1 MKNLSGFL
9 AGLLFGMG
17 LVVAGMTDPEKVLAF
32 LTVGAHWNP
41 SLIYVLGSA
50 VVTAS
55 IGFAWVNRRM
65 APLFDES
72 FHSPSSFV
80 VDKRLLAGSVLF
92 GLGWGTAGYCP
103 GPALVGVMT
112 LDHRAALFLIAFIVG
127 VLIYERWFSPTSD
140 LLSRA

>member
-32 LTVGAHWNP
+32 LTVGAQWNP

-103 GPALVGVMT
+103 GPALVGGDDFRSPSGFIPHCV
-112 LDHRAALFLIAFIVG
+112 HRRCF
-127 VLIYERWFSPTSD
+127 D
-140 LLSRA
+140 LRTMVFTNL